1 MSDDTPMKENINPI
15 KALVLRYTDYAES
28 DRIVH
33 LLTKEHGLVCAMV
46 HGARS
51 SKKKYAGLI
60 DLGNMLEVRISPGKG
75 ELWRLHEANAKKST
89 LRIRNNIYKL
99 ALLSY
104 ACELCS
110 YVVQLESPEPKIFGL
125 MEHLI
130 ALLEEFDD
138 GFGARFR
145 IAFELKLLTFSGF
158 MPQIAHCQAC
168 NLPFEN
174 DAILFPVEGATFHS
188 QCLPVMENIEQ
199 NTYICPTEWRI
210 AAQLSLRT
218 PMRESIGSPMPQGP
232 QWAFSH
238 IFSLQI
244 QKKINA
250 RDFLRS
256 LEKV

>member
-1 MSDDTPMKENINPI
+1 MKENINPI
-15 KALVLRYTDYAES
+15 QALVLRYTDYAES

-46 HGARS
+46 RGARS

-60 DLGNMLEVRISPGKG
+60 DLGNTLEVRISPGKG
-75 ELWRLHEANAKKST
+75 ELWRLHDASAQKST
-89 LRIRNNIYKL
+89 LRLRNNIHKL

-130 ALLEEFDD
+130 SLLEEFDA
-138 GFGARFR
+138 GFGVRFR
-145 IAFELKLLTFSGF
+145 IAFELKLLTFAGY
-158 MPQIAHCQAC
+158 MPQITRCQVC
-168 NLPFEN
+168 ELPLEE
-174 DAILFPVEGATFHS
+174 DAVLLPVEGATFHTA
-188 QCLPVMENIEQ
+188 CLPAMDNVEQ
-199 NTYICPTEWRI
+199 NTYHCPSRWRT
-210 AAQLSLRT
+210 AAQLALRT
-218 PMRESIGSPMPQGP
+218 PMRESIGSPMPDGP

-238 IFSLQI
+238 VFSLQL

-256 LEKV
+256 LEQP